1 MPPKLAVPPSA
12 SGLVTVVASGI
23 GAPVVFAASVKVYL
37 LVMSGAVRPAETDR
51 DFLTG
56 MVTSVTGWA
65 V

>member
-1 MPPKLAVPPSA
+1 M
-12 SGLVTVVASGI
+12 
-23 GAPVVFAASVKVYL
+23 VFAASVKVYL